1 MDGFLVSVVRASQHK
16 PLRCIH
22 CPNLTA
28 PTSLLD
34 NLLYLNQRHL
44 RHLSRRSP
52 DLIHRYLLRVQ
63 ISHRLGESSSTMA
76 MINQIR
82 RRSGQPTPYFVRGPP
97 GQYDRAVALLLLDYT
112 YPCGPHCRG
121 LVVIPAWQ
129 GRSAAAVAPM
139 IELDLEWQKAQ
150 DVSTL
155 LATIYLSSSQ
165 C

>member
-1 MDGFLVSVVRASQHK
+1 
-16 PLRCIH
+16 
-22 CPNLTA
+22 
-28 PTSLLD
+28 
-34 NLLYLNQRHL
+34 
-44 RHLSRRSP
+44 
-52 DLIHRYLLRVQ
+52 
-63 ISHRLGESSSTMA
+63 MA

-150 DVSTL
+150 DIGEFDPEPHVQLYPYERDEWMRLYNDVLTFNPEEPRNVVPRRRL
-155 LATIYLSSSQ
+155 QELYALAIGRQRYWGSQ
-165 C
+165 RLIAPAP